1 MGHGIFR
8 PGCESRARADLNRVG
23 ADPVGVG
30 MGRVPRLWLRAGEGL
45 RPIAPVSWSLRKPRP
60 SVPLEAEL
68 LLVELEV
75 TGVGLDGVDHVLG
88 IARPMISTAPSP
100 TMPDRRLPEIICSS
114 FICARGISQLPSVV
128 LTEVF
133 GKPAGPPNDRPLHST
148 RQGPKTQARAL
159 TDRERG
165 HPQGQAVLHAKLR
178 NPPAEIRLLVPR
190 RISPHMIALGL
201 LADPLIRYWRVISA
215 NPERGGMIP

>member
-1 MGHGIFR
+1 M
-8 PGCESRARADLNRVG
+8 
-23 ADPVGVG
+23 G
-30 MGRVPRLWLRAGEGL
+30 MGRAPRLWLRAGEGL
-45 RPIAPVSWSLRKPRP
+45 RPIAPVPWSLRKPRP

-68 LLVELEV
+68 LLVDVEV
-75 TGVGLDGVDHVLG
+75 AGVGLDGVDHVLG

-114 FICARGISQLPSVV
+114 FICTRGISQLPSAV

-159 TDRERG
+159 TDRD
-165 HPQGQAVLHAKLR
+165 PQGQAVLHAKLR
-178 NPPAEIRLLVPR
+178 NPPAEIRLWF
-190 RISPHMIALGL
+190 LGGYR
-201 LADPLIRYWRVISA
+201 PT
-215 NPERGGMIP
+215 

>member
-1 MGHGIFR
+1 
-8 PGCESRARADLNRVG
+8 
-23 ADPVGVG
+23 
-30 MGRVPRLWLRAGEGL
+30 
-45 RPIAPVSWSLRKPRP
+45 
-60 SVPLEAEL
+60 
-68 LLVELEV
+68 
-75 TGVGLDGVDHVLG
+75 
-88 IARPMISTAPSP
+88 MISTAPSP
-100 TMPDRRLPEIICSS
+100 TMSDRRLPEIICSS
-114 FICARGISQLPSVV
+114 FICTRGISQLPSAV

-201 LADPLIRYWRVISA
+201 LADPLIRYWGVA
-215 NPERGGMIP
+215 